1 MKDKKNFSI
10 LVATS
15 FLSVFGLFGFQL
27 MNSTENNLRFPT
39 RATVPGVSCSG
50 VTFGVANTADTMD
63 ITASEFLARFP
74 AQRIVSSIS
83 GIAKIYGD
91 GIPSTENLK
100 YGSSSAQGKFT
111 LNLTES
117 VTAVKMGL
125 KFWSGDTSK
134 AVIVNG
140 IEYTVPSSTEYTDYV
155 FEFAA
160 PTTTVTF
167 SAKNASKNRGYISY
181 ISFYY

>member
-1 MKDKKNFSI
+1 MKDKKKFSI

-27 MNSTENNLRFPT
+27 INSAENNLRFPV
-39 RATVPGVSCSG
+39 RAAVPGVSCSG
-50 VTFGVANTADTMD
+50 ASFGVADTADTTD
-63 ITASEFLARFP
+63 ITAGEFLARFP
-74 AQRIVSSIS
+74 TPRIVSSIS
-83 GIAKIYGD
+83 GISKIYGD
-91 GIPSTENLK
+91 GSPSTENLK
-100 YGSSSAQGKFT
+100 YGSSSAQGTFT

-125 KFWSGDTSK
+125 KAWSGDTAK
-134 AVIVNG
+134 NVIVNG

-155 FEFAA
+155 FEFPA
-160 PTTTVTF
+160 PTSTVTF